1 MLSMGRRRRRGKC
14 YSPQVESK
22 ESKPMN
28 ILLLVSVEK
37 AAQCAC
43 CRGGKS
49 SRLVLGQLGL
59 STTSQLERSVCKPT
73 IDLCTNKL
81 GEGAPKETSLH
92 TALASGRRNLRSST
106 HVCASTTASRQA
118 DGRFS
123 PECLY
128 LWIVSCHQ
136 RAFEEIALMICTSQT
151 SSEEDRILSPVCVH
165 RL

>member
-14 YSPQVESK
+14 YSPQEKSE

-81 GEGAPKETSLH
+81 GEGARSK
-92 TALASGRRNLRSST
+92 RNLLTHCTGQWQKKSQILNPCLCINNSISS
-106 HVCASTTASRQA
+106 SRRETFTRVSLSL
-118 DGRFS
+118 DCHWS
-123 PECLY
+123 PMG
-128 LWIVSCHQ
+128 I
-136 RAFEEIALMICTSQT
+136 
-151 SSEEDRILSPVCVH
+151 
-165 RL
+165 

>member
-81 GEGAPKETSLH
+81 GEGAPKETSLRPY
-92 TALASGRRNLRSST
+92 TLASSRRNLRSST

-136 RAFEEIALMICTSQT
+136 
-151 SSEEDRILSPVCVH
+151 
-165 RL
+165 

>member
-1 MLSMGRRRRRGKC
+1 
-14 YSPQVESK
+14 
-22 ESKPMN
+22 MN

-92 TALASGRRNLRSST
+92 TAWPVA
-106 HVCASTTASRQA
+106 
-118 DGRFS
+118 
-123 PECLY
+123 
-128 LWIVSCHQ
+128 
-136 RAFEEIALMICTSQT
+136 EEISDPQPMFVHQQQHLVKQT
-151 SSEEDRILSPVCVH
+151 GDFHQSVSISGLSVVTNEH
-165 RL
+165 LKNLL

>member
-1 MLSMGRRRRRGKC
+1 MLFSPSGIRGIQ
-14 YSPQVESK
+14 PA
-22 ESKPMN
+22 MN

-118 DGRFS
+118 DGRLS
-123 PECLY
+123 PECLC
-128 LWIVSCHQ
+128 LWIVTGHQ
-136 RAFEEIALMICTSQT
+136 WAFEEFALMVCSSQT
-151 SSEEDRILSPVCVH
+151 SSEEDRILSPV
-165 RL
+165 